1 MKLLIAEDSPV
12 IQRIHC
18 ERMKDWGFDFDIAS
32 NGEEAV
38 ALAQRNNGE
47 YDVCLM
53 DINMP
58 KMTGIEAARVIRK
71 TVGYF
76 PIMALTSEACH
87 EKSSFDA
94 GMDAFML
101 KSGNQAEI
109 LARIRELSVKCYR
122 VVIQSGELRVL
133 ETMPLNGQ
141 QACTLRKLAK
151 SGLRRVSFF
160 ENTDRSFTIHKNVL
174 GKITHDFEVKGR
186 LLSTF
191 LNRDYKTPTLCY
203 LFKESKLLP
212 QVVLTEEE
220 YEVIRCEEDEV
231 LSKYT
236 DQ

>member
-1 MKLLIAEDSPV
+1 MKLLIAEDNPV

-18 ERMKDWGFDFDIAS
+18 ERMKDWGFEFDIAS
-32 NGEEAV
+32 NGQEAV
-38 ALAQRNNGE
+38 ALAQCNKGE

-58 KMTGIEAARVIRK
+58 KMTGIEAAREIRK

-76 PIMALTSEACH
+76 PIMALTSEAGY
-87 EKSSFDA
+87 EGPAFDA

-101 KSGNQAEI
+101 KSGNHSEI
-109 LARIRELSVKCYR
+109 LARIRELSVKCYQ
-122 VVIQSGELRVL
+122 VVIQSGELRVF
-133 ETMPLNGQ
+133 ETMPLNGK

-151 SGLRRVSFF
+151 SGLRRMSFF
-160 ENTDRSFTIHKNVL
+160 DNSERSFTVHKNVL
-174 GKITHDFEVKGR
+174 GKIAHDFEVKGR

-191 LNRDYKTPTLCY
+191 LNRDYQSPTLCY

-212 QVVLTEEE
+212 QVALTKEE

-231 LSKYT
+231 LFEYS